1 MNLSVRV
8 GVVTLCLSSFA
19 SVWAQTPAPK
29 QRNQSPAAVRTAA
42 DPLAETR
49 RANAISLIN
58 SLADDARGFHDAQ
71 LRARVQARAAD
82 TLWDTDKEHAK
93 ILFRRAWEAAE
104 AADREAQRREDEE
117 RQRQMNEHGAF
128 VMSGSPR
135 VRPEVLRLAAKRDR
149 ALGEEFLKQL
159 DEAKKQEADATQTP
173 TPNTDAPATANEAT
187 AAETHRLR
195 LARELL
201 ESGDAERAKQFALP
215 ALNRVTVP
223 ALQFLSLL
231 RISAPTDADSL
242 YTNMLARAIS
252 DPATDANTISL
263 LSSYLFTPGL
273 FITVG
278 TEGGWNSQSDRAPA
292 SSTEIPAE
300 LRTSFFNVAAQV
312 LTRPLPPPDQDHST
326 AGRAGT
332 YAIIARLLP
341 LFEQYAP
348 DKAPLLRTQLAA
360 LTPDAPEGW
369 RNGREQML
377 TEGLRSANEPARD
390 AVQDALDRLPQAKN
404 SDERDQIYVEAAFA
418 AQRKNDLARAHDLAE
433 KINDADMRRQ
443 LRAYLDFVAVM
454 RAADKKNADEL
465 LRLAS
470 DGELSHIQRVFA
482 YTQAARILFKPDR
495 ARALDALD
503 NAGREA
509 QRIDGAD
516 PDRARAMLAVL
527 TQTFEVDHARVWA
540 QLPELVKT
548 ANALDNFTGEDGR
561 LIGQFRGKGFA
572 SINSTTNDTF
582 DLTGIFTQL
591 AREDMNRAVEIARTF
606 NGEAP
611 RATATLAIARAV
623 LEKKQ

>member
-159 DEAKKQEADATQTP
+159 DEAKKQEADATQP
-173 TPNTDAPATANEAT
+173 QTPNTDAPATQNEAT

-341 LFEQYAP
+341 LF
-348 DKAPLLRTQLAA
+348 
-360 LTPDAPEGW
+360 
-369 RNGREQML
+369 
-377 TEGLRSANEPARD
+377 
-390 AVQDALDRLPQAKN
+390 
-404 SDERDQIYVEAAFA
+404 
-418 AQRKNDLARAHDLAE
+418 
-433 KINDADMRRQ
+433 
-443 LRAYLDFVAVM
+443 
-454 RAADKKNADEL
+454 
-465 LRLAS
+465 
-470 DGELSHIQRVFA
+470 
-482 YTQAARILFKPDR
+482 
-495 ARALDALD
+495 
-503 NAGREA
+503 
-509 QRIDGAD
+509 
-516 PDRARAMLAVL
+516 
-527 TQTFEVDHARVWA
+527 
-540 QLPELVKT
+540 
-548 ANALDNFTGEDGR
+548 
-561 LIGQFRGKGFA
+561 
-572 SINSTTNDTF
+572 
-582 DLTGIFTQL
+582 
-591 AREDMNRAVEIARTF
+591 
-606 NGEAP
+606 
-611 RATATLAIARAV
+611 
-623 LEKKQ
+623 